1 MAEESERGIRPIWL
15 IGGGAA
21 LVTIGLCA
29 LFSVLT
35 AVGLIWFSSERSTN
49 EEESTQAVIVN
60 QTEGAA
66 TNVASVT
73 TVPSPLP
80 VLSTLPPQPTAIAFP
95 TQPPSRPAPE
105 QAVRSYYELVSQ
117 QRYDLT
123 WSLLTDSF
131 KQRFNCCAPSYN
143 YSGYVQWWDSVN
155 YVDFGDIRTVSQN
168 GDRAVVYAE
177 LFWVM
182 NTGVRSGMS
191 SNPYIEVVYDTTMNA
206 WRINDT
212 RANP

>member
-1 MAEESERGIRPIWL
+1 MAEESERGVRPIWL

-21 LVTIGLCA
+21 LVTMGLCA

-49 EEESTQAVIVN
+49 EEESTQVVV
-60 QTEGAA
+60 QRETEGAA
-66 TNVASVT
+66 TAAPT
-73 TVPSPLP
+73 QIPPTPLP
-80 VLSTLPPQPTAIAFP
+80 VISTLPPQS
-95 TQPPSRPAPE
+95 TQAPARPAPE

-123 WSLLTDSF
+123 WALLTDSF

-155 YVDFGDIRTVSQN
+155 YVDFGDLRTISQN

-191 SNPYIEVVYDTTMNA
+191 SNPYIEVVYDTTTSA
-206 WRINDT
+206 WRIDDT